1 MQPFQSNQA
10 AQTAIV
16 EHDREG
22 IAILT
27 ARPSRLF
34 RATLAALFALVLAGV
49 CWSFVGRADVIVK
62 ASGKLGPESE
72 ERLVYTPIDGQLADL
87 YVTEGT
93 PVVQGDVLARLNA
106 PTAVQVA
113 SQLQTAEL
121 KLEVAEQAYQ
131 SLPLLRKST
140 EQYVKTHQF
149 QIETAERAQQLRFS
163 EWREKLAEEQRIKLE
178 KARLKQA
185 QAKQAMDFARDD
197 WQKHLRLFKSANGG
211 GIASSKVKEKRNDYL
226 SKQVE
231 YRTATNDLA
240 EFELQLQKD
249 YAKKQK
255 EIDGSKEQLL
265 SLYAQ
270 LAERQ
275 AKLVSDEVQ
284 TLAQVEMARAELA
297 GLKKIKIDDLD
308 EDNMLRIKAPV
319 SGVVTNV
326 YSTQPGAKVEQ
337 KTPFAGIAPADARTV
352 LQLEIPEQQ
361 RALLKEGLP
370 VKVKF
375 NAFPYQRYGFIAG
388 ELEYIAP
395 SATFSNASTQNNR
408 PLVFKAR
415 VSLSRLSFT
424 TPGDQMNVPLRYGMT
439 AVAEIVVQ
447 RRRLIDLALDP
458 FRRAAG

>member
-1 MQPFQSNQA
+1 MQPFQSHPE
-10 AQTAIV
+10 AQNAIA

-27 ARPSRLF
+27 ARPSKLF
-34 RATLAALFALVLAGV
+34 RATLAALFALVLAGA

-62 ASGKLGPESE
+62 ASGKLAPESE

-87 YVTEGT
+87 YVTEGA
-93 PVVQGDVLARLNA
+93 PVVKGDVLARLNA
-106 PTAVQVA
+106 PTAVQIA
-113 SQLQTAEL
+113 SQVRAAEL

-131 SLPLLRKST
+131 TLPLLRKAT
-140 EQYVKTHQF
+140 EQYVKTHEF
-149 QIETAERAQQLRFS
+149 QIATAERAQQLRLG

-178 KARLKQA
+178 KARLKQV
-185 QAKQAMDFARDD
+185 QAKQAMAFARDD
-197 WQKHLRLFKSANGG
+197 WQKHLRLYNSANGG
-211 GIASSKVKEKRNDYL
+211 GIASAKVKEKRNAYL
-226 SKQVE
+226 TKQVE
-231 YRTATNDLA
+231 YRTATNELA

-255 EIDGSKEQLL
+255 EIEGNKEQLL

-270 LAERQ
+270 LSERQ
-275 AKLVSDEVQ
+275 AKLVSDEAQ

-297 GLKKIKIDDLD
+297 GLKKIKFDDLD
-308 EDNMLRIKAPV
+308 EDNMIRLKAPV
-319 SGVVTNV
+319 SGVITNV

-337 KTPFAGIAPADARTV
+337 KTPFAGIAPTEARAV

-375 NAFPYQRYGFIAG
+375 NAFPYQRYGFISG

-395 SATFSNASTQNNR
+395 SATFSNASSQNNR

-424 TPGDQMNVPLRYGMT
+424 NPVDQIETPVRYGMT